1 MRSHRWEGD
10 APLSKRFL
18 CGLSCVTVKV
28 SSKIILLEVAEE
40 SSMVI
45 LNLRFRTQYDLS
57 CFLSIHSIHH
67 VSKNMCMQRR
77 STTLGIP
84 LVQWAA

>member
-1 MRSHRWEGD
+1 MSTTINRREPLQHSCAAALEHEVAQRWEGD

-40 SSMVI
+40 RSMVI
-45 LNLRFRTQYDLS
+45 LNLRFRTQYDLY
-57 CFLSIHSIHH
+57 CFLSIHSI
-67 VSKNMCMQRR
+67 
-77 STTLGIP
+77 
-84 LVQWAA
+84 